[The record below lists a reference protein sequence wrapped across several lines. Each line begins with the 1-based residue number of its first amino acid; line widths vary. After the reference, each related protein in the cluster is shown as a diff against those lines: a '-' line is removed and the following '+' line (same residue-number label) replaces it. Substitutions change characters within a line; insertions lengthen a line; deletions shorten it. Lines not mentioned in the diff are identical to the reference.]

1 MTLYSPRLG
10 EALQYAA
17 DGFSKKARK
26 CTDVPYLTHLLQ
38 VTAWVGESGGD
49 EDQMIAAVLHDY
61 LEDIDGSSAEEMTQR
76 FGQQVTDYVLALS
89 DTTTR
94 PKPPWR
100 ERKERYIAHLRDE
113 PAEVKLISACDKLH
127 NATTILRDLTD
138 PDGIGEE
145 IWDRF
150 NPPREGTLWYY
161 RQVVYALGNNW
172 DHPRVGELRAIVQA
186 IHDAV
191 GVPWPAD
198 ES

>member
-1 MTLYSPRLG
+1 
-10 EALQYAA
+10 
-17 DGFSKKARK
+17 
-26 CTDVPYLTHLLQ
+26 VPYLTHLLQ

-61 LEDIDGSSAEEMTQR
+61 LEDIPGSSAAAMTER

-89 DTTTR
+89 DTTER

-113 PAEVKLISACDKLH
+113 PPEVKLISACDKLH
-127 NATTILRDLTD
+127 NATTILRDLTE
-138 PDGIGEE
+138 PGGIGEA

-150 NPPREGTLWYY
+150 NPPRESTLWYY
-161 RQVVYALGNNW
+161 RQVTAALELGW
-172 DHPRVGELRAIVQA
+172 PHPRVDELRAVVLA

-191 GVPWPAD
+191 GVAWPED
-198 ES
+198 GP